1 MAYMGIAVFR
11 KKIREKGVEIIE
23 VPNISGLDKIR
34 EKNKKN

>member
-23 VPNISGLDKIR
+23 VPNISELDKIR
-34 EKNKKN
+34 EKKKKN